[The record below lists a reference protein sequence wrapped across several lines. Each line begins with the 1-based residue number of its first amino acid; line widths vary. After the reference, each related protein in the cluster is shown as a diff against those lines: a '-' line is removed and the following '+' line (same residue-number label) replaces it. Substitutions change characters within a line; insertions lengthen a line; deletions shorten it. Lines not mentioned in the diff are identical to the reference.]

1 MIWSELELRW
11 VLLGLG
17 LLVILGVFVGGWF
30 KSRSRPSGTSRPEPE
45 LWPEEL
51 ESRPEDLELQPGDPE
66 LRLGDPELQPGDSE
80 LRLGGPEAVVSATR
94 LARSRN
100 GLAATAEV
108 EGASTGAAEDDYPS
122 PETSGE
128 PSVGLQDGSAAGD
141 VADAERVVSLR
152 LVAREGGHLD
162 AERTVR
168 ALREAGLQHGPYDIF
183 HYCEDR
189 DAPQS
194 GFSVANLVEPGSF
207 DLSSP
212 AGATLPGMTFF
223 LVLPGSRDPVERF
236 DRMVGTAR
244 ELCQELDADLLDESG
259 NSWTIQ
265 GERYIRE
272 ELIDYCRRHSGR

>member
-1 MIWSELELRW
+1 MTWSELELRW

-17 LLVILGVFVGGWF
+17 LLVILGVFVGGWL

-45 LWPEEL
+45 FWPEEPGL
-51 ESRPEDLELQPGDPE
+51 RPGDPGQQLGDPGLRPGDPE
-66 LRLGDPELQPGDSE
+66 ADVP
-80 LRLGGPEAVVSATR
+80 ATR
-94 LARSRN
+94 LDRPRN
-100 GLAATAEV
+100 GPAATAEV
-108 EGASTGAAEDDYPS
+108 EGGSTDAAEDGYPP

-128 PSVGLQDGSAAGD
+128 PPGEPRSAPAAGG

-183 HYCEDR
+183 HHREDR
-189 DAPQS
+189 DAPES

-207 DLSSP
+207 DLSSL

-223 LVLPGSRDPVERF
+223 LVLPGSGDPVKRF
-236 DRMVGTAR
+236 DRMIGIAR
-244 ELCQELDADLLDESG
+244 ELCRELDADLLDESG

-272 ELIDYCRRHSGR
+272 ELIDYRRRQSGR

>member
-17 LLVILGVFVGGWF
+17 LLVILGVFVVGLF
-30 KSRSRPSGTSRPEPE
+30 KSRSRPSATSRPEQE
-45 LWPEEL
+45 FWPEEP
-51 ESRPEDLELQPGDPE
+51 ESRLGESELQPGDPE
-66 LRLGDPELQPGDSE
+66 LRFGD
-80 LRLGGPEAVVSATR
+80 PEAVVSATR
-94 LARSRN
+94 LARPRN
-100 GLAATAEV
+100 GLTATAEV
-108 EGASTGAAEDDYPS
+108 EDASAGAAEDGLPS
-122 PETSGE
+122 PEASGE
-128 PSVGLQDGSAAGD
+128 PPGESQDAPAAGD
-141 VADAERVVSLR
+141 VAEAERVVSLR

-162 AERTVR
+162 AERTVQ
-168 ALREAGLQHGPYDIF
+168 ALRAAGLQHGPYDIF
-183 HYCEDR
+183 HYREDR

-272 ELIDYCRRHSGR
+272 ELIEYRRRRTSN